1 MAFQGDSIYWVE
13 VSKIVPNPFQ
23 PRREFDQ
30 RTLQELAESIR
41 MYGVLQPLTVTRKE
55 IQNEDGT
62 FYTKYELIAGERRLR
77 ASKLAGVS
85 QVPVIIRSG
94 EQSEQEKLE
103 IAIIENLQ
111 REDLNAVDRAL
122 AFKQLATQFKLSHAQ
137 VAKKVGRS
145 REYVSNSIRLLG
157 LPEFIL
163 DALQRGEIME
173 GHARTLLM
181 INDKPEEQNVIFR
194 EIVLKKMS
202 VREVEK
208 IVRKMAKDKVRK
220 PRQGDFDERLL
231 EFEKKFTE
239 TLGTRVQIQKTPFG
253 GKLTIDYFSDD
264 DLNKLLLLIKEDKNK
279 KILTKREAE
288 EEVSQHTPLVF
299 SENSVSEDVGDEGY
313 KKEFKEHFQNNSDH
327 YSNVKDSEKNGLNSR
342 TLQQI
347 SQQKSVY
354 GDVDKF
360 NVDGNRISNN
370 HVNFVKAEADNK
382 NSRSASVMSADEII
396 SDKNSDS
403 LSSQSLP
410 QDSLPN
416 LSNSGIVADNSKHL
430 SSNFDKD
437 VVVSEDN
444 YHVKNDSDET
454 QPQRQQVAGGDNFD
468 YGEIND
474 INSNNNDVSVSEK
487 MTVNHEED
495 KIKNDDEKFSP
506 IVKNETNDVSDN
518 NLHNQTFLS
527 SESGSSELNS
537 GSDNNNHSRR
547 FFDGGLRSN
556 SYDDK
561 FVVNK
566 HSDSAR
572 ESDGIYNYN
581 KVKNSDNI
589 KNDMEFNNSVPAAVD
604 VSGDDSLYH
613 RNDLSHNSQH
623 IQVQDRYAN
632 SDNTNSQQSRN
643 TRFVS
648 NSNMVNEFERLTSE
662 KQDLAND
669 NIHKKKSDSL
679 NSETSE
685 GEDVE
690 ENNNNKINMVNKV
703 NKSNHDNDDLYSIH
717 NFDL

>member
-220 PRQGDFDERLL
+220 PRKGDFDEHLL

-264 DLNKLLLLIKEDKNK
+264 DLNKLLLLIKEEGEQ
-279 KILTKREAE
+279 KILTKRE
-288 EEVSQHTPLVF
+288 EVEKNVTQHTPLVF
-299 SENSVSEDVGDEGY
+299 SEDLKEKKGDVLNEEVAHNNANIDDKILNIQHNNVNTPLGNEDNQYKKNDNLEPNVVSSDVSTTDVGSGMNSHSQITKATYFSQQGEHTTDNHLQVDNLKHTLKQQHPTAIDNNDVANSVYNNDNNLADNHHKNDYKIAQRQQLEQQNRNESESVSDSDSDSIQDSYNAPHSASKNVVTPDDEL
-313 KKEFKEHFQNNSDH
+313 NNDDR
-327 YSNVKDSEKNGLNSR
+327 VKDIYFTQNITHKEVNNLENNINLKAVNNEKE
-342 TLQQI
+342 QEQYPAQI
-347 SQQKSVY
+347 
-354 GDVDKF
+354 VDLYTKKT
-360 NVDGNRISNN
+360 DHQN
-370 HVNFVKAEADNK
+370 H
-382 NSRSASVMSADEII
+382 
-396 SDKNSDS
+396 NSDS
-403 LSSQSLP
+403 DNLSGHLNGDNRNQGVNQEENNTATTNGYSLEQNTTNMVKNLSKIDDSGNTASQDNLQNDYKQQALEHRMDHGHNMNNQYKENKETEIDNNVFNNNHKNKIDLTKNVNNNGKLSDS
-410 QDSLPN
+410 DSLQVN
-416 LSNSGIVADNSKHL
+416 ENNNISNKKEQPTA
-430 SSNFDKD
+430 
-437 VVVSEDN
+437 
-444 YHVKNDSDET
+444 KN
-454 QPQRQQVAGGDNFD
+454 
-468 YGEIND
+468 I
-474 INSNNNDVSVSEK
+474 NNND
-487 MTVNHEED
+487 D
-495 KIKNDDEKFSP
+495 I
-506 IVKNETNDVSDN
+506 
-518 NLHNQTFLS
+518 
-527 SESGSSELNS
+527 
-537 GSDNNNHSRR
+537 
-547 FFDGGLRSN
+547 
-556 SYDDK
+556 
-561 FVVNK
+561 
-566 HSDSAR
+566 
-572 ESDGIYNYN
+572 
-581 KVKNSDNI
+581 
-589 KNDMEFNNSVPAAVD
+589 
-604 VSGDDSLYH
+604 
-613 RNDLSHNSQH
+613 
-623 IQVQDRYAN
+623 
-632 SDNTNSQQSRN
+632 
-643 TRFVS
+643 
-648 NSNMVNEFERLTSE
+648 
-662 KQDLAND
+662 
-669 NIHKKKSDSL
+669 
-679 NSETSE
+679 
-685 GEDVE
+685 
-690 ENNNNKINMVNKV
+690 
-703 NKSNHDNDDLYSIH
+703 YSIY